1 MKLQGD
7 TTSMRVEPFAVVIRC
22 TSAPDKVD
30 GKTRSKWSRALRYTQ
45 RSTSRIF

>member
-7 TTSMRVEPFAVVIRC
+7 TTSMRVEPFALVIRC